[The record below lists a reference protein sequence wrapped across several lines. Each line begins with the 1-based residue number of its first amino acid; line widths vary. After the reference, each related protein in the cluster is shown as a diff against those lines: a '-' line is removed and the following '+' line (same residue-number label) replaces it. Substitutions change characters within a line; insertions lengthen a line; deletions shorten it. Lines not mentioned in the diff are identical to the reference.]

1 MVIKLLFKY
10 FYNITE
16 KQYKIKTVGM
26 GTSTCYETKLD

>member
-16 KQYKIKTVGM
+16 KQYKMKNQNSRYGYFNM
-26 GTSTCYETKLD
+26 L